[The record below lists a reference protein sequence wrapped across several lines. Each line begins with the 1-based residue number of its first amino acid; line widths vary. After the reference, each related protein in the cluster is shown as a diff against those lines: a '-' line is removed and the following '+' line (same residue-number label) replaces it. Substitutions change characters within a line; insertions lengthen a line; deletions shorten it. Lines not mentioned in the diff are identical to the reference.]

1 MTLYYLGNGRTD
13 EQLAEM
19 RRLEA
24 EGICLFCPGQLNRQV
39 LHRTPQWTVTS
50 NDFPYRGTRLHLLLV
65 PDEHVTDLV
74 DLSAE
79 AQRDF
84 WSALAWV
91 RDHHGL
97 AHYGVAARNG
107 RCEFTGGTIRH
118 VHVHV
123 VQGDVDDPRHEPV
136 RVKLSSRPGP
146 PR

>member
-1 MTLYYLGNGRTD
+1 VSLYYLGNARTD

-24 EGICLFCPGQLNRQV
+24 DGICLFCPGRLKSEV
-39 LHRTPQWTVTS
+39 LHRTQEWTVTP

-84 WSALAWV
+84 WSVLAWV

-97 AHYGVAARNG
+97 TYYGLAARNG

-123 VQGDVDDPRHEPV
+123 VQSDPDAEQPV
-136 RVKLSSRPGP
+136 RVKLGSRPGP